1 MAFKEI
7 TLTVNKDLYM
17 RMLTHAQYSGEL
29 NTVENEFIKAAEYML
44 KKFDETKREI
54 VYHHDAGHGWYA
66 VNHKQIIKLGL
77 LYVISSC
84 SYMRSGTVYLEEDRD
99 AEKFFIAYFE
109 SMGED
114 VSNIDS
120 SKYHR
125 LKEKYFTVRN
135 LYKERSPIRGYA
147 CYSGNQL
154 ALRARKGSY
163 GVYTQ
168 QTL

>member
-7 TLTVNKDLYM
+7 TLTVDKELYM
-17 RMLTHAQYSGEL
+17 RMLTHAQYLGEL

-44 KKFDETKREI
+44 QKFDETKQEI
-54 VYHHDAGHGWYA
+54 IYHHDAGHGWYA

-84 SYMRSGTVYLEEDRD
+84 SYMRGGTVYLEEDRD

-109 SMGED
+109 SMGEEVED
-114 VSNIDS
+114 TDS

-125 LKEKYFTVRN
+125 LKEKYFKVKN
-135 LYKERSPIRGYA
+135 LYKERSQIRGYA

-154 ALRARKGSY
+154 ALRSRLVNYGTQAR
-163 GVYTQ
+163 
-168 QTL
+168 L